1 MYSTGFFYENRLA
14 TDFKEKYDLL
24 HSFVCKECLV
34 KKTIVKFHLF
44 YMSELIRFYQI
55 SHLIEKDMETF
66 ISNLDLNKAHRD
78 DMISTRMLKIYSKS
92 IIKPLKILSKQ
103 SLEKGCFTV
112 EWKKVNIVSAYKKMN
127 HRLGKTFA

>member
-1 MYSTGFFYENRLA
+1 
-14 TDFKEKYDLL
+14 
-24 HSFVCKECLV
+24 
-34 KKTIVKFHLF
+34 
-44 YMSELIRFYQI
+44 MSELIRFYQI

>member
-1 MYSTGFFYENRLA
+1 
-14 TDFKEKYDLL
+14 
-24 HSFVCKECLV
+24 
-34 KKTIVKFHLF
+34 
-44 YMSELIRFYQI
+44 
-55 SHLIEKDMETF
+55 METF

-112 EWKKVNIVSAYKKMN
+112 EWKKVNIVSAYKKNEPQTRKNFCVRSLTTMCSKAMRRSPYKN
-127 HRLGKTFA
+127 VTVFHVK